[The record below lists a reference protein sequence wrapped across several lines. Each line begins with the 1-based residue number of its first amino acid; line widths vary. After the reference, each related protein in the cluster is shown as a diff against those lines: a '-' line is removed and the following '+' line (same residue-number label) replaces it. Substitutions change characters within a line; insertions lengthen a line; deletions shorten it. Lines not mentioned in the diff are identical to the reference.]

1 MVATRGLIGLR
12 PHPKRVAQVTSPPY
26 DVIKPATPLEAH
38 LKAEQRSLFHVILGE
53 QPESAL
59 DNLVTSGALVQ
70 DDEAAYYVYEQ
81 SWNGQARTGVFTAAE
96 VTPYEEHQII
106 RHEKTFDEKVKGRI
120 ELARATKHTMGPVF
134 VLTRAPLSQALDAAK
149 AASDPLYD
157 FVTDFGGHS
166 ELHGIHNRVWRVPEG
181 SEVGVAIKRT
191 LAEQPMYI
199 ADGHHRYHASLLNRQ
214 THFLCYVTE
223 EAVIQAY
230 NRVIN
235 GTRSFS
241 DIASELSLTPVD
253 AFVTPKKHEFCIYTG
268 EGAFMMQASSV
279 PQDVVGGLDCAI
291 LERELY
297 PRLGL
302 KHEMIADLRHFD
314 YYPESALGDMKAVV
328 DRGDYDIAIAL
339 HPVSLQEL
347 IAVADAGLR
356 DPDIVMPEKST
367 FFAPKILSG
376 LFLYRHATSG

>member
-1 MVATRGLIGLR
+1 MVATQGLIGLR
-12 PHPKRVAQVTSPPY
+12 PNPTFVARVTSPPY
-26 DVIKPATPLEAH
+26 DVIKPGTPLEAH
-38 LKAEQRSLFHVILGE
+38 LSGEEHSLFHVILGE
-53 QPESAL
+53 QPKSAL
-59 DNLVTSGALVQ
+59 DKLVTSGALVH
-70 DDEAAYYVYEQ
+70 DDEPAYYVYEQ
-81 SWNGQARTGVFTAAE
+81 TWQGESRTGVFTAAQ
-96 VTPYEEHQII
+96 VTPYEAHQII

-120 ELARATKHTMGPVF
+120 RLARETAHTMGPVF

-149 AASDPLYD
+149 SASDPLYD
-157 FVTDFGGHS
+157 FATDFGGHS
-166 ELHGIHNRVWRVPEG
+166 ELHGIHNRVWRVPEQ
-181 SEVGVAIKRT
+181 SEVGTAIKRT

-199 ADGHHRYHASLLNRQ
+199 ADGHHRYHASLLNHQ

-235 GTRSFS
+235 GTRTFS
-241 DIASELSLTPVD
+241 DVASKLRLTPVD

-268 EGAFMMQASSV
+268 QGAFMMRAGSV

-297 PRLGL
+297 PLLGL

-314 YYPESALGDMKAVV
+314 YYPESALGEMKSVV
-328 DRGDYDIAIAL
+328 DRGDYDIAVAL

-347 IAVADAGLR
+347 TAVADAGLS
-356 DPDIVMPEKST
+356 DPDTVMPEKST

-376 LFLYRHATSG
+376 LFLYRHSTSG